1 MYTRRMHGD
10 KSMAIRLREVVM
22 SLHIWI
28 TVSNLRVASTKNDQ
42 SQWWPQRY
50 FGAGTQDVQ
59 GGAVRAV
66 ANQYIYIYI
75 LIYFKNTQS
84 LKMNLVAVYKHLIR
98 RQRCSQM
105 VLRDA

>member
-1 MYTRRMHGD
+1 MHGD

-28 TVSNLRVASTKNDQ
+28 TVSNLRLASIKNDQ
-42 SQWWPQRY
+42 SRWWPQRY

-59 GGAVRAV
+59 GGADRAG
-66 ANQYIYIYI
+66 ANQYIY
-75 LIYFKNTQS
+75 LFIYFKNTQS
-84 LKMNLVAVYKHLIR
+84 LKMNLVAVYNHIIR